1 MSEKYEVWKT
11 RTGKWFFQLKAANGE
26 VLAKSTPYTTKGK
39 AIKGI
44 EAVKRVAKRAKVE
57 VKK

>member
-11 RTGKWFFQLKAANGE
+11 RAGKWYFQLKAANGE

-44 EAVKRVAKRAKVE
+44 EAVKRIAKKAKIVE
-57 VKK
+57 K